1 MAQGLVTY
9 KGGATVKA
17 QSLEGL
23 VEPSKAFVFFSDG
36 MTNDPFN
43 VNTTSKASKG
53 LYGRW
58 QCSNETTGATT
69 SIEVLAN
76 APSRLAFK
84 CKGAFIGTG
93 ADGIVGLA
101 EVAEGATGSSV
112 DGVYFVVSG
121 VESGY
126 KLTFKVKDGAAV
138 KTKEIA
144 AVSTAESTYE
154 FTYGENRFHVYVDGA
169 IVAEI
174 VAGFPAGD
182 MRFIGGKTAGASAN
196 RFGSFD
202 YVLCSVER

>member
-1 MAQGLVTY
+1 MAQGIVTY

-23 VEPSKAFVFFSDG
+23 VEPSKAFVFFADG
-36 MTNDPFN
+36 MTGDPFTT
-43 VNTTSKASKG
+43 NTTSKASGG

-58 QCSNETTGATT
+58 DCSNEASGATT
-69 SIEVLAN
+69 SKEILAN
-76 APSRLAFK
+76 APTRLAFK

-101 EVAEGATGSSV
+101 EVADGATSTAA
-112 DGVYFVVSG
+112 DGVYFIVDG
-121 VESGY
+121 DG
-126 KLTFKVKDGAAV
+126 KLNFKVKDGASAHTFV
-138 KTKEIA
+138 MD
-144 AVSTAESTYE
+144 AVSTAEKTYE

-169 IVAEI
+169 LVHEKVFA
-174 VAGFPAGD
+174 FPAGD
-182 MRFIGGKTAGASAN
+182 MRFIAGKTGAASAN

>member
-58 QCSNETTGATT
+58 ECSNETTGATT

-121 VESGY
+121 G

-138 KTKEIA
+138 ETKEIA

-174 VAGFPAGD
+174 VAGFPPGN